1 MAAVQ
6 RGGELVSSAEQ
17 RLEKIVGK
25 LTVWV
30 KGRRP
35 SFGRVLAD
43 VHLRVNRQRPRSV
56 EIARVD
62 RGLRTTAGKYGCSE
76 VAVNR
81 LSDAVIELIAN
92 GYAHSQDQR
101 SAIGIDLFVLGS
113 RQIVVCIRDRG
124 ARFDPRV
131 ISPKWPGLSV
141 AHGRGLAIVQHCAD
155 DFGSNDDGSLLLLGF
170 RRIAILPSELRHI

>member
-1 MAAVQ
+1 M
-6 RGGELVSSAEQ
+6 SSAEQ

-30 KGRRP
+30 KGKRP
-35 SFGRVLAD
+35 YFGRVLAD
-43 VHLRVNRQRPRSV
+43 VHLRVNRQRPRSI

-62 RGLRTTAGKYGCSE
+62 RCLRATAGNCGCSDF
-76 VAVNR
+76 VVNR
-81 LSDAVIELIAN
+81 MSDAVIELIAN

-101 SAIGIDLFVLGS
+101 STIGIDLFVFEP
-113 RQIVVCIRDRG
+113 RQIVVCIHDRG

-155 DFGSNDDGSLLLLGF
+155 DFGSNDDGSIILLVF
-170 RRIAILPSELRHI
+170 RKTVILPSELRHI